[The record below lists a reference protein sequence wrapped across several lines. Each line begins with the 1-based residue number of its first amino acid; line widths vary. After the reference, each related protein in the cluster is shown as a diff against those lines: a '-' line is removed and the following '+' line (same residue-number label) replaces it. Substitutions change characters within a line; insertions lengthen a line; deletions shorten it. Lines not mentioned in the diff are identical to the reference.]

1 MIDDS
6 NAEDLNALVRQLNQM
21 ARGEAPHADESGE
34 EADGAAG
41 ASVGL
46 PPLPRAAPAAAGERR
61 DWRVGPVTE
70 EGRERAHA
78 LLTMARAAGATDLFL
93 IAGAPPAIRRHGDL
107 EALPTAVLDAQE
119 VERLV
124 SALVPAPR
132 RGELAQ
138 RGAIDLSWG
147 TSATGRFRCNVH
159 RESGGWAVAV
169 RLFPLTIPTLAE
181 LNLPAELA
189 SLAELRHGI
198 VLVTGPAGS
207 GKSTT
212 LAALL
217 ALVTGKRRAHV
228 ITIEDPIEYRHGAG
242 AALVEQIEV
251 GRDTP
256 SFADALR
263 AALRQN
269 PDVILVGEMRDPETI
284 ALAVTAAET
293 GHLVFSTLHTGDAV
307 QSVSRILDA
316 YPPGQ
321 QAFVRSQLAVAL
333 AAVVSQQLIPRRD
346 GSGRVP
352 AVEILIG
359 TDAVRNLIL
368 KGQTEQI
375 AGQIGI
381 SRQRGMRTFEAS
393 LAELVKAGHIE
404 RAEARAR
411 ARRPQELEALLGP

>member
-1 MIDDS
+1 M
-6 NAEDLNALVRQLNQM
+6 
-21 ARGEAPHADESGE
+21 
-34 EADGAAG
+34 
-41 ASVGL
+41 
-46 PPLPRAAPAAAGERR
+46 
-61 DWRVGPVTE
+61 
-70 EGRERAHA
+70 
-78 LLTMARAAGATDLFL
+78 
-93 IAGAPPAIRRHGDL
+93 
-107 EALPTAVLDAQE
+107 
-119 VERLV
+119 
-124 SALVPAPR
+124 
-132 RGELAQ
+132 
-138 RGAIDLSWG
+138 
-147 TSATGRFRCNVH
+147 
-159 RESGGWAVAV
+159 
-169 RLFPLTIPTLAE
+169 
-181 LNLPAELA
+181 
-189 SLAELRHGI
+189 
-198 VLVTGPAGS
+198 LVTGPAGS

-346 GSGRVP
+346 GGGRVP

>member
-1 MIDDS
+1 MTDDS

-21 ARGEAPHADESGE
+21 ARGEPPHADESGD
-34 EADGAAG
+34 EAGGSAG
-41 ASVGL
+41 ATVEL
-46 PPLPRAAPAAAGERR
+46 PPLPRAAPAGAGERR
-61 DWRVGPVTE
+61 DWKVGPVTE

-93 IAGAPPAIRRHGDL
+93 VAGAPPAIRRHGDL
-107 EALPTAVLDAQE
+107 EALPTAVLDA
-119 VERLV
+119 
-124 SALVPAPR
+124 P
-132 RGELAQ
+132 
-138 RGAIDLSWG
+138 D
-147 TSATGRFRCNVH
+147 RFRCNVH

-189 SLAELRHGI
+189 TLAELRQGI

-346 GSGRVP
+346 GGGRVP

>member
-1 MIDDS
+1 MTDDP
-6 NAEDLNALVRQLNQM
+6 EDRDLNALVRQLNRM
-21 ARGEAPHADESGE
+21 ARGEAEAGE
-34 EADGAAG
+34 ESDTGEGSTAGPRADTL
-41 ASVGL
+41 L
-46 PPLPRAAPAAAGERR
+46 PPLPRTAEGAGERR
-61 DWRVGPVTE
+61 EWRVGPVTE

-78 LLTMARAAGATDLFL
+78 LLTVARAAGATDLFL
-93 IAGAPPAIRRHGDL
+93 VAGSPPAIRRHGDL
-107 EALPTAVLDAQE
+107 EALPSAPLDDGE
-119 VERLV
+119 IGRLV

-132 RGELAQ
+132 RGELAR
-138 RGAIDLSWG
+138 RGSLDLSWG
-147 TSATGRFRCNVH
+147 TPETGRFRCNVH
-159 RESGGWAVAV
+159 RESGGWALAV
-169 RLFPLTIPTLAE
+169 RLFPLTIPSLEE
-181 LNLPAELA
+181 LRLPAELA
-189 SLAELRHGI
+189 TLAELRHGL

-212 LAALL
+212 LATLL
-217 ALVTGKRRAHV
+217 ALVTARRRAHV
-228 ITIEDPIEYRHGAG
+228 ITIEDPIEYRHPAG
-242 AALVEQIEV
+242 ISLVEQIEV

-307 QSVSRILDA
+307 QSVSRVLDA

-321 QAFVRSQLAVAL
+321 QGFVRSQLAVAL

-346 GSGRVP
+346 GTGRVP
-352 AVEILIG
+352 AVEVLIG

-375 AGQIGI
+375 AAQIGI
-381 SRQRGMRTFEAS
+381 SRQRGMRTLEAS
-393 LAELVKAGHIE
+393 LADLVRRGDID

-411 ARRPQELEALLGP
+411 ARRPQELDALLG